1 MSASSKTTSAQVYR
15 LMLYN
20 RPMHPELFELSARR
34 TERHGD
40 YEVESWITSIGHT
53 VRFQYDDQVFT
64 EIVVDRGDH
73 LPENG
78 LVQAI
83 PCIGEKDFELDDE
96 ESTIGFMTTVQTESL
111 TENLFMA
118 TLREM
123 QDFANETGAISREW
137 TAHNGI
143 PCLTVLDTQKYR
155 KEFHF
160 QSYHLLGGC
169 CNILRTQSIFEIR
182 DEF

>member
-1 MSASSKTTSAQVYR
+1 MSASPKTSSAQVYR
-15 LMLYN
+15 MMLYN
-20 RPMHPELFELSARR
+20 RPMHPELFDLAARR
-34 TERHGD
+34 IERHGD
-40 YEVESWITSIGHT
+40 YEVEAWITSIGHT
-53 VRFQYDDQVFT
+53 VRFQYEDQVMT
-64 EIVVDRGDH
+64 ELVVDRGDH

-78 LVQAI
+78 LLHAI
-83 PCIGEKDFELDDE
+83 PCVGEKDYEREAE

-118 TLREM
+118 SLREM
-123 QDFANETGAISREW
+123 QDFANETGAICREW

-143 PCLTVLDTQKYR
+143 PCLSVLDTQKYR

-169 CNILRTQSIFEIR
+169 CNILRTQSIFEINE
-182 DEF
+182 EF